1 MPKEMISPMGSLFR
15 RITIALGFATAVLL
29 FTTDASASGCN
40 LYTTSSSCT
49 FNGGVYNVVGPHPT
63 GTGVIDSFLRVQQN
77 RAEEGFN
84 TGARPMTCDA
94 RTCDDKTDPNFT
106 RNLLSSSVP
115 IVNIGGTDYR
125 AFYLDIN
132 EPASSGPN
140 YLTLDQVEIY
150 VSNTASLTTH
160 TSGAPGWGDLAG
172 ASKVYDMESGQ
183 PNSSAD
189 NFVNLDY
196 LLISGGSGY
205 GDMVLYVPDS
215 AAFHTNQYVYL
226 YSEFGCGGTFTA
238 SLSCSGG
245 SGQKYQSQAGFEEW
259 WVPGSTTT
267 TGTSAVPEPASL
279 LLCGTGLLFVAK
291 RYRFRRRR
299 SL

>member
-1 MPKEMISPMGSLFR
+1 MGSLFR

-63 GTGVIDSFLRVQQN
+63 GTGFIDSFLRLQQKG
-77 RAEEGFN
+77 AEEGFN
-84 TGARPMTCDA
+84 TGARPMTCDT
-94 RTCDDKTDPNFT
+94 RDCDDKTDGNFT

-115 IVNIGGTDYR
+115 VVNINGTNYR
-125 AFYLDIN
+125 EFFLDIN
-132 EPASSGPN
+132 EPAGGSVSN

-150 VSNTASLTTH
+150 VSNTASLSSH
-160 TSGAPGWGDLAG
+160 TSGPPGWGDLPG
-172 ASKVYDMESGQ
+172 ATKVYDMESGQ
-183 PNSSAD
+183 PNGSAD

-196 LLISGGSGY
+196 LLVGGGSGW
-205 GDMVLYVPDS
+205 GDMVLFVPDS
-215 AAFHTNQYVYL
+215 VAFQTNQYVYL

-238 SLSCSGG
+238 SLSCGSG
-245 SGQKYQSQAGFEEW
+245 SGQKYMSQAGFEEW

-299 SL
+299 SS